1 LHNLYSNYGF
11 NNNLSPYLYPNKNII
26 MKAFLGMGLLG
37 SNFVRAMIQKGDQ
50 LQVWNRTTAKAR
62 ALEAY
67 GAKAFNDASEAV
79 KGADTIHIT
88 LKDDATVDEVLAMA
102 STGFQPGVII
112 IDHTTT
118 SAKGAVERTAAWKD
132 RGYTYL
138 HAPVFMGP
146 QNALE
151 GTGSMLVSGDQ
162 AVIRKAEPELSK
174 MTGKVINFGPEEG
187 KAAGM
192 KLIGNLFL
200 LSLTAGLSDTLSLA
214 KALGIPAGDV
224 SVLFDSWNPGA
235 MMPARLKRIIEG
247 NFKQASWELNMAR
260 KDAGLMMEAAK
271 NGGTK
276 LSVIPEI
283 AAEMDRWIEKGHG
296 NDDWSVIAKDSIQ

>member
-1 LHNLYSNYGF
+1 
-11 NNNLSPYLYPNKNII
+11 

-50 LQVWNRTTAKAR
+50 VQVWNRTTAKAR

-67 GAKAFNDASEAV
+67 GAKAFNDAAEAV

-88 LKDDATVDEVLAMA
+88 LKDDSTVDEVLAMA

-118 SAKGAVERTAAWKD
+118 SAKGAVERTAVWKD

-151 GTGSMLVSGDQ
+151 GTGNMLVSGDQ
-162 AVIRKAEPELSK
+162 AVVKKAEPELSK

-200 LSLTAGLSDTLSLA
+200 MSLTAGLSDTLALA

-224 SVLFDSWNPGA
+224 SALFDSWNPGA
-235 MMPARLKRIIEG
+235 TMPVRLKRIIEG
-247 NFKQASWELNMAR
+247 NFNQASWELNMAR

-283 AAEMDRWIEKGHG
+283 ASEMDRWIEKGHG
-296 NDDWSVIAKDSIQ
+296 NDDWSVIAKDSIS